1 MSDNATDAAAGSTDA
16 VRAGAADAH
25 PRGADAAAT
34 DAASADA
41 ARRAGDTLWYK
52 DAIIYQTHVK
62 AFGDSNGDGTG
73 DFRGLT
79 ERLDYIQQLGVNTVW
94 VLPFYPSPQR
104 DDGYDIAE
112 YEAVHPSYGTMD
124 DAREFIDQAHAR
136 GLRVITEL
144 IINHTSD
151 QHAWFQRARNAPK
164 GSPERD
170 FYVWTDDDSKYA
182 ESRIIFTD
190 TETSNWTWDPV
201 AKQYYW
207 HRFFSHQP
215 DLNFDN
221 PAVLEAVLGIMSF
234 WCDLGVDGL
243 RLDAIPY
250 LIEREGT
257 SCENLPETHD
267 ILKKIRAA
275 LDAKYPGRMLL
286 AEANQW
292 PEDVREYFGDGDECH
307 MAYHFPVMP
316 RMYMAVAQEDRYP
329 IIDIMGQ
336 TPDIPENCQWAIFLR
351 NHDELTLE
359 MVTSR
364 ERDYMYRIYAHDPR
378 MRINVGIRR
387 RLAPLLDND
396 IGKIKLMN
404 SLLLSLLGTPVLY
417 YGDEIGMGDNIYLGD
432 RNGVR
437 TPMQWS
443 PDRNAGFSKA
453 DPQRLYLPPVMDPIY
468 GYEAVNVESQSRSP
482 SSLLNWM
489 RRMIS
494 VRKRHPAFGRGSFR
508 FLKPSNRKILA
519 YLREYEDENGETDV
533 ILCVANLGRT
543 PQPVELNLAEFEG
556 RVPVELSGRAEFPR
570 IGDLP
575 YLLTLPGHE
584 FYWFEITE
592 NDAEPDWRTESEA
605 AELPLLVM
613 ASGWKSLFVDRH
625 EGSQKALAEQLQARF
640 TGLLPGFLA
649 EQRWFAAK
657 DEPIGSV
664 EIERLHV
671 WEHAGGSWLLSWID
685 VAFASGA
692 ENQRY
697 FLPLAITWSEEE
709 DITSA
714 ARAASIA
721 RVRRHAHVGMLH
733 DAFTDAAFCRALAHA
748 MALGERSAVGDAHL
762 GFSAST
768 DLAALLGLEE
778 GADLAAACLELD
790 VNMAGTQGSN
800 TAVVLTRLPPHEEG
814 ADEGEHAD
822 SATAESARADAD
834 RELPRVFL
842 KGYRRLQRGTNPEVE
857 IGRFLG
863 AVGTPADDGG
873 PTRFAPL
880 AGAVEFA
887 GSEEG
892 GALAILQGHVD
903 NQGDAWGLTTSYL
916 ERFIEDDLV
925 IESPAEF
932 IGGSEGEVSG
942 PHDGFLMLVTEL
954 ARRTADMH
962 RAFLHGEVADAEASG
977 VDPAAFAPEPFSTED
992 VKRLTA
998 TTRQSLADT
1007 FERLRTRLDTFEP
1020 DTARQ
1025 VETLLDRHN
1034 ALIEQIDEAGRV
1046 LGQRSDEELMKARHH
1061 GDYHLQ
1067 QVLVSRND
1075 FVIIDFEGEPSR
1087 SLEERREKY
1096 PPMKDVAGML
1106 RSFDYAGA
1114 SALQRAL
1121 ELWPGKASVFV
1132 EGIAEWQRQT
1142 VEAFIAGYR
1151 EPGPD
1156 GRSLWP
1162 EQGGDALLALLMID
1176 KALYELRYEIEHR
1189 PAWIGVPAQGLLRVS
1204 GL

>member
-1 MSDNATDAAAGSTDA
+1 MTDNATDSASDGAANGAATGATGGTAGGVAAGTNVAPTGGSGAGTAAADE
-16 VRAGAADAH
+16 
-25 PRGADAAAT
+25 
-34 DAASADA
+34 

-79 ERLDYIQQLGVNTVW
+79 ERLDYIRQLGVNTVW

-112 YEAVHPSYGTMD
+112 YEAVHPDYGTMD

-164 GSPERD
+164 GSAERD
-170 FYVWTDDDSKYA
+170 FYVWTDDDSDYA
-182 ESRIIFTD
+182 DARIIFTD

-221 PAVLEAVLGIMSF
+221 PAVLEAVLGVMSF

-275 LDAKYPGRMLL
+275 LDAKYPDRMLL

-316 RMYMAVAQEDRYP
+316 RMYMAVAQEDRHP

-336 TPDIPENCQWAIFLR
+336 TPDIPSSCQWAIFLR

-396 IGKIKLMN
+396 TGKIKLMN

-443 PDRNAGFSKA
+443 PDRNAGFSRA

-468 GYEAVNVESQSRSP
+468 GYEAINVESQSRSP

-489 RRMIS
+489 RRMIA
-494 VRKRHPAFGRGSFR
+494 VRKRHPAFGRGTFR
-508 FLKPSNRKILA
+508 FLKPANRKILA

-584 FYWFEITE
+584 FYWFEMTE
-592 NDAEPDWRTESEA
+592 NDSEPDWRTESEA

-613 ASGWKSLFVDRH
+613 ASGWQSLALEGRD
-625 EGSQKALAEQLQARF
+625 GSQQALAEQLRARF
-640 TGLLPGFLA
+640 TGLLPGFLT

-657 DEPIGSV
+657 DEPIASGRDRAPACLGTRRRQLADDV
-664 EIERLHV
+664 DRRDVRLRCREPALLPAPRHHLERGGGHHPRGPGGEHRAGAPARERGHAARRLHRRR
-671 WEHAGGSWLLSWID
+671 LLPRARPRD
-685 VAFASGA
+685 GERG
-692 ENQRY
+692 ENAPRRR
-697 FLPLAITWSEEE
+697 
-709 DITSA
+709 A
-714 ARAASIA
+714 AR
-721 RVRRHAHVGMLH
+721 L
-733 DAFTDAAFCRALAHA
+733 
-748 MALGERSAVGDAHL
+748 LGERQPSP
-762 GFSAST
+762 
-768 DLAALLGLEE
+768 ALLGLED
-778 GADLAAACLELD
+778 GVDLPAACLELD
-790 VNMAGTQGSN
+790 VSMAGTQGSN
-800 TAVVLTRLPPHEEG
+800 TAIVLTRLPPSEEG
-814 ADEGEHAD
+814 ETDGESGD
-822 SATAESARADAD
+822 SATVETARADAD

-842 KGYRRLQRGTNPEVE
+842 KGYRRLQRGINARSRDRPLPRR
-857 IGRFLG
+857 GRRPG
-863 AVGTPADDGG
+863 GRGRAD
-873 PTRFAPL
+873 
-880 AGAVEFA
+880 
-887 GSEEG
+887 
-892 GALAILQGHVD
+892 ALRA
-903 NQGDAWGLTTSYL
+903 
-916 ERFIEDDLV
+916 
-925 IESPAEF
+925 
-932 IGGSEGEVSG
+932 
-942 PHDGFLMLVTEL
+942 
-954 ARRTADMH
+954 ARR
-962 RAFLHGEVADAEASG
+962 
-977 VDPAAFAPEPFSTED
+977 
-992 VKRLTA
+992 
-998 TTRQSLADT
+998 
-1007 FERLRTRLDTFEP
+1007 
-1020 DTARQ
+1020 
-1025 VETLLDRHN
+1025 
-1034 ALIEQIDEAGRV
+1034 
-1046 LGQRSDEELMKARHH
+1046 
-1061 GDYHLQ
+1061 
-1067 QVLVSRND
+1067 
-1075 FVIIDFEGEPSR
+1075 
-1087 SLEERREKY
+1087 
-1096 PPMKDVAGML
+1096 
-1106 RSFDYAGA
+1106 
-1114 SALQRAL
+1114 
-1121 ELWPGKASVFV
+1121 
-1132 EGIAEWQRQT
+1132 
-1142 VEAFIAGYR
+1142 
-1151 EPGPD
+1151 
-1156 GRSLWP
+1156 
-1162 EQGGDALLALLMID
+1162 
-1176 KALYELRYEIEHR
+1176 
-1189 PAWIGVPAQGLLRVS
+1189 
-1204 GL
+1204 